1 MPCGRHRS
9 DGSHPKHPPEHR
21 HLEGCRGCRHQRQ
34 QGVVRVGFVRRRQP
48 VGRGCPSGR
57 RNPPARRRTPGGVKT
72 TKCTGAR
79 HSAWLASIRG
89 TSATKVRNPAHRP
102 FVRTGTDHGDVERP
116 VIGPTWVTG
125 AQPAALEQRL
135 VEVRRAGTGRQR
147 RASMRT
153 ILDRTRTHRVYGR
166 HARGIRLLMSANL
179 TDGAR

>member
-9 DGSHPKHPPEHR
+9 DGSHPKHPPEHL
-21 HLEGCRGCRHQRQ
+21 HLEGSRGRRHQRQ
-34 QGVVRVGFVRRRQP
+34 QGVVRVGFVRTA
-48 VGRGCPSGR
+48 S
-57 RNPPARRRTPGGVKT
+57 ARRSRLPIQAAKPSSPSPDTRGIKT

-153 ILDRTRTHRVYGR
+153 ILDRTRTHRVHGR
-166 HARGIRLLMSANL
+166 HARG
-179 TDGAR
+179 TCT